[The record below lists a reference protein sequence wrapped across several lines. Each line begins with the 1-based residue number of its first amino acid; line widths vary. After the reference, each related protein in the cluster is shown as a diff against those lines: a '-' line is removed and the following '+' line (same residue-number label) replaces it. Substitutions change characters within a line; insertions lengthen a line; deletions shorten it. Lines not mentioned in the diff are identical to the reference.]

1 MKYQHKI
8 SFLYLFLLVL
18 LLNPAISTAQKVKS
32 KPAQATSKT
41 QPAATAKSLLWE
53 ISGKDLKAPSY
64 LYGTFHLLNHT
75 YLNSVPEVMERF
87 TETRAVVVETDVD
100 SAKMMELGAK
110 MVMDGNKLSA
120 LLSPQDYTLVSKE
133 VKQSF
138 GFDLAMADQMKPV
151 TILLMLSMSQYQ
163 KMEVLKQ
170 YKGQPLD
177 MFFMK
182 WGRKNNKKIHTL
194 ETMEQQFDLLYSHH
208 PVEKQAEQL
217 VAYVKHKKPAEQIS
231 ERLTQLYFD
240 KDLAGMWKISEEYN
254 KLTGGGDMAY
264 MMDDRNKAWMTKLP
278 AIMKAQST
286 FIAVGALHLPGENG
300 LLQLL
305 QKAGYTVKPL
315 Q

>member
-1 MKYQHKI
+1 MKHENKL
-8 SFLYLFLLVL
+8 SLLYLFLFVL
-18 LLNPAISTAQKVKS
+18 LLIPVAGEAQKVKT
-32 KPAQATSKT
+32 KPAQATAKSHPT
-41 QPAATAKSLLWE
+41 VLAKSLLWE

-64 LYGTFHLLNHT
+64 LYGTFHLLNQS
-75 YLNSVPEVMERF
+75 YLNSEPEVLEHF
-87 TETRAVVVETDVD
+87 TKARAVVVETEID
-100 SAKMMELGAK
+100 SAKMMQLGAK
-110 MVMDGNKLSA
+110 MVMPDNKLSA
-120 LLSPQDYTLVSKE
+120 LLSKEDFALVSNE

-138 GFDLAMADQMKPV
+138 GFDLAMADQMKPM

-163 KMEVLKQ
+163 NMEVLKQ

-177 MFFMK
+177 VYFANSGHK
-182 WGRKNNKKIHTL
+182 DGKKIHRL
-194 ETMEQQFDLLYSHH
+194 ETMEQQFDLLYDHH
-208 PVEKQAEQL
+208 TVEKQAEHL
-217 VAYVKHKKPAEQIS
+217 VAYVKHKEPAEQIS

-240 KDLAGMWKISEEYN
+240 KDLAGMWTISEEYN
-254 KLTGGGDMAY
+254 ELTGGGDMAY
-264 MMDDRNKAWMTKLP
+264 MVDDRNKAWMTKLP